1 MLKNWWFCTVVL
13 EKTLESPLDCKEIKQ
28 VHPKGN
34 QPWIFTGRSDA
45 EAETPVLWPP
55 EVKNWLIGEDPDAGN
70 DWRQEEKGTTKD
82 EIVGWHHQL
91 DEHEFEQ
98 ASGVGEGQGSL
109 AFCSPWGH
117 KGSNMTEQLNW
128 YMVKKQFSLLMNM
141 SSKFISKISTNQ
153 IYHSQESLMPGM
165 QRWFNFTSLPFSN
178 RSEYLHGIYPGLG
191 LGSLLHGSE
200 LLMPSLP
207 ALLLL

>member
-1 MLKNWWFCTVVL
+1 MDCSTPGFPVHCQLL
-13 EKTLESPLDCKEIKQ
+13 EITQTHVHWVSEAIRPSHPLSAPAAPAFNLSHLSGHMK
-28 VHPKGN
+28 
-34 QPWIFTGRSDA
+34 
-45 EAETPVLWPP
+45 
-55 EVKNWLIGEDPDAGN
+55 AGN
-70 DWRQEEKGTTKD
+70 GMDLALGP
-82 EIVGWHHQL
+82 
-91 DEHEFEQ
+91 EFLTLSIDS
-98 ASGVGEGQGSL
+98 AGQGSL